1 MIADYGSQG
10 AAFWC
15 RFGAGV
21 FVVSELDAS
30 RYVGKGLKFRP
41 FTPHLPHRISLVR
54 PLIKR
59 PSMVTLEFID
69 HFAKSL
75 APFTD

>member
-1 MIADYGSQG
+1 MGQAT
-10 AAFWC
+10 
-15 RFGAGV
+15 
-21 FVVSELDAS
+21 VVSELDAS